1 MNGDLA
7 SPMTWAAGAGA
18 LAYLFVKVKARL
30 ELSKA
35 KHPSLRGHARI
46 VSPRGEAGAVLRLR
60 RGSTSSAPTTRPPRS
75 WRAAATASAAREAVP
90 GSVRGDAAAHGAR
103 PRPASPIC
111 SSPPRTAFRS
121 SIRRFVGQHLKS
133 GSFYRSSS
141 GVTLTDLDGN
151 TLHDVT
157 GSYGVNVLRND
168 FYKELHRARRR
179 ARARARAGAGQLPP
193 RGGRQ
198 RRTLARDLRA
208 RRGVVPHVG
217 DRGGDAGGAARALSH
232 AAFAPGS
239 VLRLL
244 PRLVG

>member
-35 KHPSLRGHARI
+35 KHPSLRGHARMSRLAAKLVPFYDYDEEAFFSSDDAPPEI
-46 VSPRGEAGAVLRLR
+46 VARRREGFWRLVKLYQDRFAETR
-60 RGSTSSAPTTRPPRS
+60 RLTEQ
-75 WRAAATASAAREAVP
+75 AATGISDLQFTAAYRVP
-90 GSVRGDAAAHGAR
+90 FQY
-103 PRPASPIC
+103 
-111 SSPPRTAFRS
+111 RTL
-121 SIRRFVGQHLKS
+121 VGRHLKS

-141 GVTLTDLDGN
+141 GVTLTDADGN
-151 TLHDVT
+151 TLHDVS
-157 GSYGVNVLRND
+157 GSYGVNVLGND
-168 FYKELHRARRR
+168 FYKGCIERG
-179 ARARARAGAGQLPP
+179 AGAGQLPP

-198 RRTLARDLRA
+198 RRTVAQDLRA
-208 RRGVVPHVG
+208 RRGVVPYVR
-217 DRGGDAGGAARALSH
+217 DRGRDAGGAARALSH

-239 VLRLL
+239 VLRLV